1 MRDRWITDWDQ
12 SERFP
17 YYTRANA
24 GEVLPDP
31 SSPLNATLIW
41 DDCLVPGWREGYVEE
56 IGTHRPEELSEVRA
70 EVIGNFGGYHYINLS
85 ATRMIGRRMPGLT
98 VEAFDQQPMVNLVR
112 HIRAKYTAGRLH
124 AITSMHTLIVSV
136 NNPIELNRENLRVDY
151 RFGDREWEFNYF
163 SKPFKPAEFSR
174 RYPAPLGIEK
184 FDSFV
189 QMIGW

>member
-98 VEAFDQQPMVNLVR
+98 VEAFDQAWIGDLTDVPPVR
-112 HIRAKYTAGRLH
+112 RG
-124 AITSMHTLIVSV
+124 
-136 NNPIELNRENLRVDY
+136 P
-151 RFGDREWEFNYF
+151 W
-163 SKPFKPAEFSR
+163 
-174 RYPAPLGIEK
+174 
-184 FDSFV
+184 
-189 QMIGW
+189 

>member
-1 MRDRWITDWDQ
+1 M
-12 SERFP
+12 SRFDP
-17 YYTRANA
+17 KNSYT
-24 GEVLPDP
+24 P
-31 SSPLNATLIW
+31 STATARPWADI
-41 DDCLVPGWREGYVEE
+41 EAFYV
-56 IGTHRPEELSEVRA
+56 S
-70 EVIGNFGGYHYINLS
+70 
-85 ATRMIGRRMPGLT
+85 LT